1 MNDGVGIATCVNS
14 DALRG
19 VIENHILNRV
29 MING

>member
-1 MNDGVGIATCVNS
+1 MNDGVGIATGVNS
-14 DALRG
+14 DALRV

>member
-1 MNDGVGIATCVNS
+1 MNDGVGIATGVNS

-19 VIENHILNRV
+19 VIENHILHRV

>member
-1 MNDGVGIATCVNS
+1 MNDGVGIATGVNS

-19 VIENHILNRV
+19 VIENHTLNRV